1 MAAVLADPADSSSGG
16 AGEVTTGDSAGDADS
31 CGLGT
36 GEVTA
41 GDSRDV
47 GTGEMACG
55 DGLANAAVVSKR
67 WHILTHVV
75 STPASVIAAV
85 IKPTLTNAR

>member
-1 MAAVLADPADSSSGG
+1 VLADPADSSSGG
-16 AGEVTTGDSAGDADS
+16 AGEVTIGDSAGDADS

-41 GDSRDV
+41 GDSGGV
-47 GTGEMACG
+47 GTGEMAAR
-55 DGLANAAVVSKR
+55 DGPASVAVVSKR

-75 STPASVIAAV
+75 SMPASTIAAV